1 MEEAMSSKIQSQAAS
16 RAVDARA
23 LDRIGLAF
31 AATTFVVWA
40 IAIVLVGQGMPP

>member
-1 MEEAMSSKIQSQAAS
+1 MEEVMNSKIQSRATS

-31 AATTFVVWA
+31 AAMTMVVWA
-40 IAIVLVGQGMPP
+40 IAIVLVERGLP